1 MRILIVNHEFP
12 PIGGGASSACWYLSS
27 ALVKLGHDVS
37 VLTSSFKD
45 FSKYEVKNGVS
56 IYRVSAIRKAIDSSN
71 IFEMATFI
79 FSSLFGIN
87 NIIKET
93 GAQKIIAFFTIPA
106 GVVSFYTYKKNKIPY
121 LVLLR
126 GGDVPG
132 LVPGL
137 DIIHKILTPIRRK
150 ILTSARN
157 VVANSV
163 GLQKLSEK
171 HDPIRVNVVTN
182 GVDTRFFCPT
192 KKIKQN
198 NNFRFLF
205 VGRLHSQKNLFF
217 LLDQIY
223 NFKKNTKAKFILD
236 IVGDGPQKVDL
247 KKYSENIGLRNAVKW
262 FGWVNKN
269 ELKKLYQ
276 SSDCLL
282 NVSLY
287 EGMSNVI
294 LESMACGLPVIASD
308 IPGNNEV
315 VRNGNTGFLFD
326 LNNSAGFQTLL
337 NVVVKEREKRL
348 RIGKNA
354 RKLMV
359 EKFSWKKVANSYIKL
374 F

>member
-1 MRILIVNHEFP
+1 M
-12 PIGGGASSACWYLSS
+12 
-27 ALVKLGHDVS
+27 
-37 VLTSSFKD
+37 
-45 FSKYEVKNGVS
+45 
-56 IYRVSAIRKAIDSSN
+56 
-71 IFEMATFI
+71 
-79 FSSLFGIN
+79 
-87 NIIKET
+87 
-93 GAQKIIAFFTIPA
+93 
-106 GVVSFYTYKKNKIPY
+106 
-121 LVLLR
+121 
-126 GGDVPG
+126 
-132 LVPGL
+132 
-137 DIIHKILTPIRRK
+137 
-150 ILTSARN
+150 
-157 VVANSV
+157 
-163 GLQKLSEK
+163 
-171 HDPIRVNVVTN
+171 
-182 GVDTRFFCPT
+182 
-192 KKIKQN
+192 
-198 NNFRFLF
+198 
-205 VGRLHSQKNLFF
+205 GRLHSQKNLFF